1 MYKTKAYDAG
11 SATSL
16 QTSAPISRRDPT
28 DRDVQIEILFCGICH
43 SDLHYARDEWHDLM
57 PTIYPYGGYSDSIV
71 LDEGFVLHIPA
82 NVNLAGTA
90 PLLCAGITTYSPE
103 PGTPS
108 PPATPPTQPRPEIPP
123 PPDEP
128 TTPVNTV
135 RLRMA
140 NPGPVPNKS
149 HAFIVD
155 IYHLYCIIHNQA
167 ADRKTAVGHYSQRE
181 SRTKSEVEPAALC
194 RRDDPE
200 SQHRHSQ
207 S

>member
-128 TTPVNTV
+128 TTPLNTV
-135 RLRMA
+135 RLRETVGSC
-140 NPGPVPNKS
+140 PE
-149 HAFIVD
+149 
-155 IYHLYCIIHNQA
+155 
-167 ADRKTAVGHYSQRE
+167 RAVGIQPE
-181 SRTKSEVEPAALC
+181 FIPEPRHRPMLRCSPEC
-194 RRDDPE
+194 RAICRNA
-200 SQHRHSQ
+200 S
-207 S
+207 